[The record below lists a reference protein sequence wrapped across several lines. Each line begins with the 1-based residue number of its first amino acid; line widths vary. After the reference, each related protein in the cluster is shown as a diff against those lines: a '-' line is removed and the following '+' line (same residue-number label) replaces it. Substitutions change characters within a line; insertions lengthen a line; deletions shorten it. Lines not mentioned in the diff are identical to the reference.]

1 MKHTTT
7 YISGIIALLLAAS
20 ISQDVYGQQSEM
32 ADSIYIMVEEMPR
45 PVGGLRGIQ
54 KKAKYPKEL
63 RKQGVK
69 GRVFITFIVDEK
81 GEVRDTEVL
90 RSVHPELD
98 EQAERA
104 VMSTK
109 FKPGKQNGVPVKVK
123 MSVPF
128 TFGNP

>member
-1 MKHTTT
+1 MKHTKT
-7 YISGIIALLLAAS
+7 YIASLVVFLLT
-20 ISQDVYGQQSEM
+20 ISFAPSAFGQHAEP
-32 ADSIYIMVEEMPR
+32 ADSIHIMVEEMSR
-45 PVGGLRGIQ
+45 PIGGLRGIQ

-63 RKQGVK
+63 RKQGVR
-69 GRVFITFIVDEK
+69 GRVFITFIVDEN

-90 RSVHPELD
+90 KSVHPELD

-109 FKPGKQNGVPVKVK
+109 FKPGKHNGVPVKVK

-128 TFGNP
+128 TFGS